1 MPLAVTPI
9 RPDELLPAARLLFLA
24 VLEAEREKRAE
35 RFASLVTSGEI
46 DPAGLLVARRSGTP
60 VGAAV
65 VQLLPGGSA
74 VVVPP
79 SPQGGEVAD
88 ALAAATVDFL
98 RNSPSVIAHLF
109 LDPSE
114 VSKAAPL
121 LRHGFR
127 SAATITHM
135 LRDLEHLP
143 PPPSP
148 GLTFTPSATDPA
160 LFGET
165 LLATYI
171 DSLDVPEA
179 NTDRPADDILT
190 GYQPGQPATPHWW
203 HARDSAGTPVGLVI
217 LIPPRFSPTW
227 ELGYLGV
234 VPPARGCGFGTTLL
248 RFALRTAQEL
258 GASHLTLSVDTRNE
272 PALALYRGHGF
283 RSFQEQRVFLW
294 RRDLS

>member
-1 MPLAVTPI
+1 MPIAVTPI

-46 DPAGLLVARRSGTP
+46 DPAGLLVARRNGTP

-88 ALAAATVDFL
+88 ILATATVDFL
-98 RNSPSVIAHLF
+98 QNSPSVIAHLF

-114 VSKAAPL
+114 VSKAVPL
-121 LRHGFR
+121 LRYGFR

-143 PPPSP
+143 PPPI
-148 GLTFTPSATDPA
+148 GLTFTPSAVDPV

-165 LLATYI
+165 LLDTYI

-190 GYQPGQPATPHWW
+190 GYRPGQPDPPHWW
-203 HARDSAGTPVGLVI
+203 LARDSAGTPVGLVI

-234 VPPARGCGFGTTLL
+234 VPAARGSGFGTTLL
-248 RFALRTAQEL
+248 RFALRTAREL

-272 PALALYRGHGF
+272 PALALYRSHGF

-294 RRDLS
+294 RRDPS